1 MVQITFGGDPVSLVG
16 NAVEEGQEAPDF
28 TVVNND
34 LEEVTLADYEGKK
47 KLISAVPSI
56 DTGVC
61 DKQTRK
67 FNEEAASEEG
77 GVVLTISEDLP
88 FAQKRWC
95 AASGLDNVI
104 LLSDYQKHSFG
115 KNFGVLMDDLQLL
128 ARSVFV
134 LDKNNKVVYKEIV
147 NEGTDFPDFESA
159 LKAYRELD

>member
-1 MVQITFGGDPVSLVG
+1 MAQITFK
-16 NAVEEGQEAPDF
+16 QEPITLLGSQVKKGETAPDF
-28 TVVNND
+28 TVLDND
-34 LEEVTLADYEGKK
+34 LNEVTLSNYDGQK
-47 KLISAVPSI
+47 KLISVVPSI

-95 AASGLDNVI
+95 AASGLDNII

>member
-1 MVQITFGGDPVSLVG
+1 
-16 NAVEEGQEAPDF
+16 
-28 TVVNND
+28 
-34 LEEVTLADYEGKK
+34 
-47 KLISAVPSI
+47 
-56 DTGVC
+56 
-61 DKQTRK
+61 
-67 FNEEAASEEG
+67 
-77 GVVLTISEDLP
+77 
-88 FAQKRWC
+88 
-95 AASGLDNVI
+95 LDNVI